1 MSRHVLFLALAL
13 TSSTAFAQ
21 APPDSVFQHPV
32 AVEHPGLAVV
42 TARMRQ
48 TPVLR
53 ANFEQDKRIKALRR
67 PLRSSGQFLVAA
79 ETGVWW
85 HTLAPFKSTFVITPK
100 GLRQESAD
108 GVVKTLEASE
118 QPVIS
123 GFTKV
128 FMSLFGGDS
137 KALQDKFKLYFEGDA
152 KAWRVGL
159 EPRSKVMGKLI
170 QSIVLEGGDHIERI
184 HFLEASGD
192 LTLIKFNDV
201 QVAPT
206 SLSAEERRRFV
217 F

>member
-1 MSRHVLFLALAL
+1 MSRCMLLLVLVFL
-13 TSSTAFAQ
+13 SSVAFAQ
-21 APPDSVFQHPV
+21 APPPTVFQHPV
-32 AVEHPGLAVV
+32 SVDHPGFAAV

-53 ANFEQDKRIKALRR
+53 ANFEQDKRIKTLRR

-85 HTLAPFKSTFVITPK
+85 HTLTPFQSTFVITPK

-108 GVVKTLEASE
+108 GAVKTLEAAE

-123 GFTKV
+123 SFTKV

-152 KAWRVGL
+152 KTWRVGL
-159 EPRSKVMGKLI
+159 QPRSKVMGKLI
-170 QSIVLEGGDHIERI
+170 QSIVLEGSDHIERI
-184 HFLEASGD
+184 LFLEASGD
-192 LTLIKFNDV
+192 LTLINFSDV